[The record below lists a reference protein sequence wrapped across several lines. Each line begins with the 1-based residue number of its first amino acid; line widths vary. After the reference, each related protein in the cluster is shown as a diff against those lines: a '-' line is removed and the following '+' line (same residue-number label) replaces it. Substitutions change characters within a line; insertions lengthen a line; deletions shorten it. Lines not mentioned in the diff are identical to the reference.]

1 MENQIKQALT
11 RAIQRV
17 LYSLVRV
24 LVRHEVAFDEFAEM
38 AKRAYVDVGMK
49 ELTIEGRQPSISRV
63 SIISGLTRKE
73 VQRIANLDAHAPTED
88 DKRYNRA
95 SRVIAGWVRDPL
107 FVDADGEP
115 RALSLVNSDEK
126 GFADL
131 VKRHGGDVPAR
142 AMLDELL
149 RVGAVDKA
157 ADGRLQLLSRAYI
170 PSTSEID
177 KLVILGTD
185 VSDLINTIEHN
196 LQHGAVEPFFQRK
209 VMYDNLPAES
219 AERFRNMSKKQAQ
232 ALIEKWDQ
240 WLAEHDRDENPQ
252 ATGDGRIRAGFGIY
266 YFQERLL

>member
-1 MENQIKQALT
+1 MENKIKQALT
-11 RAIQRV
+11 HAIQRV
-17 LYSLVRV
+17 LYALVRV
-24 LVRHEVAFDEFAEM
+24 LIRHEVAFDEFAEM
-38 AKRAYVDVGMK
+38 AKRAYVEVGMK
-49 ELTIEGRQPSISRV
+49 ELAIEGRHPSISRV

-73 VQRIANLDAHAPTED
+73 VQRIANLDVHASTEE

-107 FVDADGEP
+107 FVQTDGEP
-115 RALSLVNSDEK
+115 RPLSLAAADES
-126 GFADL
+126 GFAAL

-149 RVGAVDKA
+149 RVGTVEKT
-157 ADGRLQLLSRAYI
+157 ADGLLRLLSRVYI
-170 PSTSEID
+170 PSASEID

-196 LQHGAVEPFFQRK
+196 LQHGATEPFFQRK
-209 VMYDNLPAES
+209 VMYDNLPAQS
-219 AERFRNMSKKQAQ
+219 AERFRNLSKKQAQ

-252 ATGDGRIRAGFGIY
+252 ATGEGRIRAGFGIY